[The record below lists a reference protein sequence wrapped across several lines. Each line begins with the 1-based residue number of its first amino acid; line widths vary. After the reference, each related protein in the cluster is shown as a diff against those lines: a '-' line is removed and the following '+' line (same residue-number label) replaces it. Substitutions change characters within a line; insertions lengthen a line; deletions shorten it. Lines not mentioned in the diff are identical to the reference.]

1 MKHEVHRPICAVCG
15 TRINKPQPGQLA
27 HGWCS
32 MNMRGPGTGR
42 PVAEPNVAVEAA
54 PARWPGSP
62 ATAEAPIRYVEAQAM
77 PRAKKV
83 EPILPDAPTLDQVVA
98 EGEAYEALKAEAE
111 RIELALKR
119 KGDFLKT
126 ALANFPD
133 CRVRIG
139 ERDLAIVPS
148 VTETFDLA
156 AAKKRKALAPL
167 LVPYIETIE
176 KFDLKAARKHLADEQ
191 LRQFITARET
201 LSLRFL
207 KPQGE

>member
-1 MKHEVHRPICAVCG
+1 
-15 TRINKPQPGQLA
+15 
-27 HGWCS
+27 
-32 MNMRGPGTGR
+32 
-42 PVAEPNVAVEAA
+42 
-54 PARWPGSP
+54 
-62 ATAEAPIRYVEAQAM
+62 VEAQAM